1 MGCFCPKSV
10 FFLFFDLFCILG
22 ALRIWTVFRTLS
34 FSCFFWFGVI
44 SGMML
49 DPLGPPRGSFWIP
62 GTPQNGA
69 PIEVKRRFSRFCR
82 FYRFATK
89 IGEKKRRAR
98 TAFFPKRVF
107 LPPREFPG
115 GPGGSQNCPFFSRP
129 LENGGSKKWV
139 EFCIYCSGKFSWDS
153 EFSYTKSTLNQ

>member
-89 IGEKKRRAR
+89 IEKKNVAR
-98 TAFFPKRVF
+98 GRLFSRNGFFY
-107 LPPREFPG
+107 PPGNSLG
-115 GPGGSQNCPFFSRP
+115 GPGGPKIAPFFQDPSKMGGP
-129 LENGGSKKWV
+129 KNELNFVFTAVENSHGIANFPIPKV
-139 EFCIYCSGKFSWDS
+139 P
-153 EFSYTKSTLNQ
+153 